1 VDGLDVMNAGALAS
15 MCCGI
20 EEKDPDMACMN
31 SESKKEA
38 PRIGGEVR
46 LDLLL
51 SLLGCKYLTI
61 R

>member
-1 VDGLDVMNAGALAS
+1 MNAGALAS